1 MMGELEL
8 ILSHIRDCAPDC
20 VVIATGTCMRGL
32 ATVPAVLT
40 KMEAAD
46 SRKYY
51 EKWVVESG
59 RVTNIPVLM
68 TEREVI

>member
-8 ILSHIRDCAPDC
+8 ILEHIRNCAPDC
-20 VVIATGTCMRGL
+20 VVIATGTCTRGL

-46 SRKYY
+46 GRKYY
-51 EKWVVESG
+51 EKWVVVNG
-59 RVTNIPVLM
+59 HVTNFPVLM
-68 TEREVI
+68 AEVI